1 MSEQEKVQ
9 FYKKTWFIILTLI
22 FFFPVGLYLMWV
34 HTDWNRKAKWVITA
48 IVALFAFST
57 LFGEDDT
64 SNEIADSGNE
74 QVASEESESEEAVPA
89 EEEPEATEEEPIEVP
104 VAAEEEPAEEDTSSN
119 RDVIAIAE
127 EQDYVIEASLI
138 DGLYT
143 ASIDREVQNFE
154 PADEEHYKIQM
165 EHHGGLLGSK
175 NPDRIAEV
183 INNIKEEN
191 ADYDYLVFEIIRTD
205 NDEEVPERWLFA
217 RFNQEQAESL
227 LSEEEVN
234 DDVVES
240 TADAF
245 VEGGQADVGFEETV
259 IGVNEEIHFSE
270 FTLTVDDVE
279 IIDGD
284 AVINMMFR
292 NDSFSDG
299 LTFSQS
305 LGMDVYQD
313 DELLEETSGEYK
325 DNLGSN
331 RGVFYDHDQGIESPI
346 DLSYGLVDEE
356 KPLRIVLVPML
367 YEFEDNEEITIEL
380 N

>member
-1 MSEQEKVQ
+1 
-9 FYKKTWFIILTLI
+9 
-22 FFFPVGLYLMWV
+22 
-34 HTDWNRKAKWVITA
+34 
-48 IVALFAFST
+48 
-57 LFGEDDT
+57 
-64 SNEIADSGNE
+64 
-74 QVASEESESEEAVPA
+74 
-89 EEEPEATEEEPIEVP
+89 
-104 VAAEEEPAEEDTSSN
+104 
-119 RDVIAIAE
+119 
-127 EQDYVIEASLI
+127 
-138 DGLYT
+138 
-143 ASIDREVQNFE
+143 
-154 PADEEHYKIQM
+154 YKIQM

-279 IIDGD
+279 IID
-284 AVINMMFR
+284 
-292 NDSFSDG
+292 
-299 LTFSQS
+299 
-305 LGMDVYQD
+305 
-313 DELLEETSGEYK
+313 
-325 DNLGSN
+325 
-331 RGVFYDHDQGIESPI
+331 
-346 DLSYGLVDEE
+346 
-356 KPLRIVLVPML
+356 
-367 YEFEDNEEITIEL
+367 
-380 N
+380 